1 MSHTGSLLL
10 YEKMKIKM
18 RSNDKKKLKEGHS
31 GDAKI
36 RMKSISGKKF
46 LIQKK
51 KKKKKNPRVE
61 TSFSYSKNRRG
72 VK

>member
-51 KKKKKNPRVE
+51 KKKNPRVE

>member
-10 YEKMKIKM
+10 YEKVKIKM

-51 KKKKKNPRVE
+51 KKNPRVE